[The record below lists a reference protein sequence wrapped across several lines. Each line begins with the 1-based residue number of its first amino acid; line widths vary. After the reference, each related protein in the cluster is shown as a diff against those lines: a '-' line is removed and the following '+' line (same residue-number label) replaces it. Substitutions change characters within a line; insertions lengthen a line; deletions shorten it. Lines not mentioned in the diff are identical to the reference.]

1 MTPQMIPENT
11 PALPPT
17 PVAMSEPARLAGV
30 FVSPSSTFPD
40 IVRRPRW
47 WIPLIL
53 IAIVSSLVATTY
65 GRKIGWDKLIRTQIE
80 QSQRNDQMTPEQR
93 ENAVRIGTTI
103 ASFAG
108 YFSPVTVAILIL
120 LVSAGLI
127 FIFNTLMGA
136 ELQFPSMMGIVSYS
150 FLPSIVSGLL
160 TLLVMY
166 LKDPEDFDLQ
176 RPLAFNVGAF
186 LPDGLPRWAV
196 QLGTSID
203 LFSFWTMALIAIG
216 VSSAVRKIGFGKA
229 FMAVVVPW
237 AVILLLRTLATIA
250 FS

>member
-1 MTPQMIPENT
+1 MTPQMIPEN
-11 PALPPT
+11 APT
-17 PVAMSEPARLAGV
+17 PPVLPAILSEPARLVGV
-30 FVSPSSTFPD
+30 FFSPSDTFPD

-47 WIPLIL
+47 WIPIIL
-53 IAIVSSLVATTY
+53 LAIVSSVVATTY
-65 GRKIGWDKLIRTQIE
+65 GRKIGWDKLVRTQILQSPQME
-80 QSQRNDQMTPEQR
+80 QATPEAR
-93 ENAVRIGTTI
+93 ENAVRVGTTV
-103 ASFAG
+103 AG
-108 YFSPVTVAILIL
+108 FIGYVTPVTVAFLIL

-150 FLPSIVSGLL
+150 YLPSVLSGLL
-160 TLLVMY
+160 TLLVMN

-196 QLGTSID
+196 QLGTSLD
-203 LFSFWTMALIAIG
+203 MFSFWTMALIAIG
-216 VSSAVRKIGFGKA
+216 VSSSVRKIGFGKA
-229 FMAVVVPW
+229 LMAVVVPW
-237 AVILLLRTLATIA
+237 AVIILLRTFALIA